1 MIKRDPKSDILEA
14 AVKEFAK
21 NYYDSASI
29 NNIIKASKT
38 SKGTFY
44 HYFNNKEDLYFQVI
58 EKIVQEKLKFLNR
71 RMNEEFKESR
81 EISLFDSNFKMI
93 TKIAMEFAA
102 EQPLYYELGLK
113 MLGEPNAN
121 ILETIISKYGN
132 QSEQFVSAMVE
143 KMYERGQI
151 KKSLSK
157 ELVVKLISY
166 TISNYTTFI
175 PMQDI
180 NNFNKMAEYLD
191 QIYEIL
197 ENGIKPEKAG
207 RTRK

>member
-1 MIKRDPKSDILEA
+1 MKRDAKANIMEA

-21 NYYDSASI
+21 NYYDNASI
-29 NNIIKASKT
+29 NSIIKASGT

-58 EKIVQEKLKFLNR
+58 DRIVSEKLAFLNK
-71 RMNEEFKESR
+71 RMNEEFKESN
-81 EISLFDSNFKMI
+81 EMSLFDSNFKMI
-93 TKIAMEFAA
+93 TKIAMEFAS

-113 MLGEPNAN
+113 MLGEPNMG
-121 ILETIISKYGN
+121 ILEAIIDKYGN
-132 QSEQFVSAMVE
+132 QSEQFVSSMVE
-143 KMYERGQI
+143 RMYERGQI

-166 TISNYTTFI
+166 TISNYTNFI
-175 PMQDI
+175 PLQDI
-180 NNFNKMAEYLD
+180 NDFNKMAKYLD

-197 ENGIKPEKAG
+197 ENGIKPNKPE
-207 RTRK
+207 RKSRK